1 MLGRKADPQV
11 ESYPVSI
18 HEAANHAETKAHEAA
33 ATAKPTRRP
42 HCGCGL
48 DTRATDMTSTI
59 AQWPRGRSE
68 RAPYRRLGGPNG
80 SESVV
85 CEHDSTIYA
94 SEAAAPGR
102 RCGHP
107 GFIAGQ
113 VQPVAEGAAPNSS
126 PVNPLQ
132 VVVVTSPPSSVVSM
146 ICSSSPLPTTR
157 HVTIR
162 FVGMS

>member
-11 ESYPVSI
+11 ESYAVSI
-18 HEAANHAETKAHEAA
+18 HEAANHAETKTNEAA

-48 DTRATDMTSTI
+48 DTLATDMTSTI

-94 SEAAAPGR
+94 SEA
-102 RCGHP
+102 
-107 GFIAGQ
+107 
-113 VQPVAEGAAPNSS
+113 
-126 PVNPLQ
+126 
-132 VVVVTSPPSSVVSM
+132 
-146 ICSSSPLPTTR
+146 
-157 HVTIR
+157 
-162 FVGMS
+162 